1 MGVKRAYTVVRAVNE
16 WGSGNGHFGGLC
28 SLEHLKKKLAH
39 ADYVGDLTPPEN
51 LEFNPVK
58 GGVSAHRPREVLAVR
73 RLFLADRTDTQ

>member
-1 MGVKRAYTVVRAVNE
+1 MAILGGSAVWNI
-16 WGSGNGHFGGLC
+16 F
-28 SLEHLKKKLAH
+28 KKNLAH